1 MNLELYKVFI
11 SVANNKNITR
21 ASEELNI
28 SQPAISKS
36 IKNLEDYLGGK
47 LFTRTRRGVIL
58 TKEGEELYKYIKQ
71 GLDYIKSAEN
81 KFTELINLEEG
92 TIRIGVSPTLTKEFL
107 LPYLEIFHKKY
118 PNINIEIDTKLWKT
132 LIQKLRNG
140 LLDILIIHLNDE
152 KYDEDLNII
161 KCKKIHDCL
170 IASKKY
176 KDIMGSEISVKD
188 INKYPVVMQAKE
200 SNGRIMID
208 SYLRKHKIKL
218 NPKYELTSY
227 SLVKEF
233 VKKDFGIGFAVK
245 EYIKKD
251 LKEKTLYEI
260 KLKEQIPPRE
270 IALVISNN
278 NIPSFST
285 KKLIEIIKNKGKS

>member
-1 MNLELYKVFI
+1 MNLELYKIFI

-36 IKNLEDYLGGK
+36 IKNLEEYLGGK

-58 TKEGEELYKYIKQ
+58 TKEGEELYKYVKQ
-71 GLDYIKSAEN
+71 GLEFIKSAEN

-107 LPYLEIFHKKY
+107 LPYLELFHKKY
-118 PNINIEIDTKLWKT
+118 PNINIEIDTKIWSA

-152 KYDEDLNII
+152 KYDKDLKII
-161 KCKKIHDCL
+161 KCKKVHNCL

-176 KDIMGSEISVKD
+176 RDIIGNEISIKD
-188 INKYPVVMQAKE
+188 INKYPIVIQAKG

-208 SYLRKHKIKL
+208 SHMRKYKITI
-218 NPKYELTSY
+218 NPKFELTSY
-227 SLVKEF
+227 SLVNEF
-233 VKKDFGIGFAVK
+233 VKKDFGIGFAIK
-245 EYIKKD
+245 EYIKKE
-251 LKEKTLYEI
+251 LEEKSLYEI
-260 KLKEQIPPRE
+260 KIKEKMPLRE
-270 IALVISNN
+270 IGIVISNN

-285 KKLIEIIKNKGKS
+285 KKLIELIKK

>member
-1 MNLELYKVFI
+1 MNLELYKIFI

-36 IKNLEDYLGGK
+36 IKNLEEYLGGK

-58 TKEGEELYKYIKQ
+58 TKEGEELYKYVKQ
-71 GLDYIKSAEN
+71 GLEFIKSAEN

-107 LPYLEIFHKKY
+107 LPYLELFHKKY
-118 PNINIEIDTKLWKT
+118 PNINIEIDTKIWSA

-152 KYDEDLNII
+152 KYDKDLKII
-161 KCKKIHDCL
+161 KCKKVHNCL

-176 KDIMGSEISVKD
+176 KDIIGNEISIKD
-188 INKYPVVMQAKE
+188 INKYPIVIQAKG

-208 SYLRKHKIKL
+208 SHMRKYKITI
-218 NPKYELTSY
+218 NPKFELTSY
-227 SLVKEF
+227 SLVNEF
-233 VKKDFGIGFAVK
+233 VKKDFGIGFAIK
-245 EYIKKD
+245 EYIKKE
-251 LKEKTLYEI
+251 LEEKSLYEI
-260 KLKEQIPPRE
+260 KIKEKMPLRE
-270 IALVISNN
+270 IGIVISNN

-285 KKLIEIIKNKGKS
+285 KKLIELIKK

>member
-1 MNLELYKVFI
+1 MNLELYKIFI

-36 IKNLEDYLGGK
+36 IRNLEEYLGGK
-47 LFTRTRRGVIL
+47 LFIRTRRGVTL
-58 TKEGEELYKYIKQ
+58 TKEGEELYKYVKQ
-71 GLDYIKSAEN
+71 GLEYIKNAEN
-81 KFTELINLEEG
+81 KFAELINLEEG
-92 TIRIGVSPTLTKEFL
+92 TIRIGVSPILTKNYL

-118 PNINIEIDTKLWKT
+118 PNINIEIDTKLWSA
-132 LIQKLRNG
+132 LIKELRNG

-152 KYDEDLNII
+152 KYDEDLKII

-176 KDIMGSEISVKD
+176 KDIIGEEISIKD
-188 INKYPVVMQAKE
+188 INKYPIVMQAKE

-208 SYLRKHKIKL
+208 SYLRKNKVTI
-218 NPKYELTSY
+218 NPKFEFTSY
-227 SLVKEF
+227 SLIKEF
-233 VKKDFGIGFAVK
+233 VKKDFGIGFTVK

-260 KLKEQIPPRE
+260 KLKEKIDPRE
-270 IALVISNN
+270 IGIVISKN
-278 NIPSFST
+278 NIPNFST
-285 KKLIEIIKNKGKS
+285 KKMIEIITKQ